1 MPEPSE
7 CRSLSEIRE
16 EVDRIDHALLE
27 LLGRRWQY
35 GRAAVRFKTSEAEIQ
50 APTYLPVFLERRQA
64 WGAAVDLPPE
74 YVETLFRTISEASIA
89 EQLRSWRNARS
100 APGE

>member
-35 GRAAVRFKTSEAEIQ
+35 GRAAVRFKTSEADIQ
-50 APTYLPVFLERRQA
+50 APSYLPVFLERRQA
-64 WGAAVDLPPE
+64 WGAAVGLPPE
-74 YVETLFRTISEASIA
+74 YVQVLFRRIAEASIA
-89 EQLRSWRNARS
+89 EQLRSWREGRS
-100 APGE
+100 TPAE